1 MQNYF
6 LFKEGAY
13 NLTKENKI
21 FVNIDKVVPAAKK
34 MLNTIIRVQMSKSF
48 LEGEKYVKENFVW
61 TDEME
66 IIANKLKEVNKTLNG
81 TVISPLADKLL
92 CD

>member
-1 MQNYF
+1 
-6 LFKEGAY
+6 
-13 NLTKENKI
+13 
-21 FVNIDKVVPAAKK
+21 
-34 MLNTIIRVQMSKSF
+34 MSKSF

-81 TVISPLADKLL
+81 TVISPLADKIL
-92 CD
+92 CDYSIIWLSAIKNH

>member
-1 MQNYF
+1 
-6 LFKEGAY
+6 
-13 NLTKENKI
+13 
-21 FVNIDKVVPAAKK
+21 
-34 MLNTIIRVQMSKSF
+34 MSKSF

-61 TDEME
+61 TGEME